1 MRLTSFAGYTNFYTN
16 TSTYQS
22 LFITEPNSWSLV
34 PALRHALALHPACTH
49 IFSLTTKALIT
60 NPSLSLE
67 SHILHPTRLPSLMLK
82 DIPVVPPDS
91 VIHTFSHLTP
101 PKVDLILSQDMDNLA
116 HTSLILRNSDW
127 ARFFLDAW
135 FEPLYRSYNFQQAEG
150 HALEHIV
157 QWHPTILAKLVL
169 IEQRLMNSYNYAAK
183 PGLNLDATVIRQV
196 DSMWQEGDL
205 LINFKGCDET
215 RERNC
220 ETEIAEYYERW
231 EKEVERLKGT
241 KAVEIEE
248 G

>member
-1 MRLTSFAGYTNFYTN
+1 
-16 TSTYQS
+16 
-22 LFITEPNSWSLV
+22 
-34 PALRHALALHPACTH
+34 
-49 IFSLTTKALIT
+49 
-60 NPSLSLE
+60 
-67 SHILHPTRLPSLMLK
+67 
-82 DIPVVPPDS
+82 
-91 VIHTFSHLTP
+91 
-101 PKVDLILSQDMDNLA
+101 MDNLA

-220 ETEIAEYYERW
+220 ETEIA
-231 EKEVERLKGT
+231 
-241 KAVEIEE
+241 
-248 G
+248 

>member
-1 MRLTSFAGYTNFYTN
+1 
-16 TSTYQS
+16 
-22 LFITEPNSWSLV
+22 
-34 PALRHALALHPACTH
+34 
-49 IFSLTTKALIT
+49 
-60 NPSLSLE
+60 
-67 SHILHPTRLPSLMLK
+67 
-82 DIPVVPPDS
+82 
-91 VIHTFSHLTP
+91 
-101 PKVDLILSQDMDNLA
+101 
-116 HTSLILRNSDW
+116 
-127 ARFFLDAW
+127 
-135 FEPLYRSYNFQQAEG
+135 
-150 HALEHIV
+150 
-157 QWHPTILAKLVL
+157 
-169 IEQRLMNSYNYAAK
+169 MNSYNYAAK